1 MYSEL
6 AQVRFL
12 SWQAEFHLHQMDL
25 QALYYALN
33 TVLHQ
38 FFVLDQTPLQSLVTF
53 PNAPTTYLHLR

>member
-1 MYSEL
+1 MYSVL
-6 AQVRFL
+6 VQARFL
-12 SWQAEFHLHQMDL
+12 LWQAVLHLHQMDL

-38 FFVLDQTPLQSLVTF
+38 FFVQVQTPLQLLETF